1 MKTEELKIKYPAGL
15 EFSVHMTKEE
25 MEQHIRLMAA
35 LKMFELG
42 KISSGKAAELAGMS
56 RVEFL
61 ETCGRYRVSVF
72 NYPPEEIEEEIKRD
86 IQTLQR
92 ITPE

>member
-1 MKTEELKIKYPAGL
+1 MKTEELKIKYPSGFEHA
-15 EFSVHMTKEE
+15 VHMTKEE
-25 MEQHIRLMAA
+25 IEQHIRLMAA

-42 KISSGKAAELAGMS
+42 KVSSGKAAELAGMS

-72 NYPPEEIEEEIKRD
+72 NYPPEEIEEEIKKDVEAARR
-86 IQTLQR
+86 LKG
-92 ITPE
+92 